1 MQIKRGW
8 HAKTGESLPPAL
20 EGVDKPTFAHSS
32 NQERLKTSLSRCGQ
46 TGLPTP
52 RATPIFN
59 REEFKQNQI
68 PSTQRSRRNTPT
80 SELQLSF
87 GIKLFKDIEPPLT
100 PESRERITQEVDE
113 RFRLRILRTDWW
125 EGGPINWAVDR
136 ESDSYLS
143 LAIWPFTPPSE
154 GTCYAFFFQ
163 SKMYHF
169 TMPFPNEPIVTW
181 RFGKPSDDEIAH
193 LRSALTQAFAVHG
206 FSGHVI
212 GYESP
217 IAPIFAEEL
226 QTEEL

>member
-87 GIKLFKDIEPPLT
+87 GIKLFKDIEPPLFT
-100 PESRERITQEVDE
+100 KRIGAIKTV
-113 RFRLRILRTDWW
+113 IL
-125 EGGPINWAVDR
+125 
-136 ESDSYLS
+136 SF
-143 LAIWPFTPPSE
+143 LA
-154 GTCYAFFFQ
+154 
-163 SKMYHF
+163 
-169 TMPFPNEPIVTW
+169 
-181 RFGKPSDDEIAH
+181 
-193 LRSALTQAFAVHG
+193 
-206 FSGHVI
+206 SGR
-212 GYESP
+212 
-217 IAPIFAEEL
+217 
-226 QTEEL
+226 